1 MKRRRRNVLI
11 RYAILAIVIA
21 AIVVSVADLLIVLDR
36 SL

>member
-11 RYAILAIVIA
+11 RYTVLAVVIA